1 MKFFLT
7 VSITLLAILVSSANC
22 TGHPQEHQK
31 TEENGALEN
40 AQPSQL
46 QKNDRA
52 SDDIGAARDSVKLAF
67 DAYSNAIK
75 NNDFEAMYSTISPAY
90 QNGMI
95 FQGRFA
101 LGSGASSDKAE
112 AILEGA
118 FDTKLLAKLQADLLE
133 KKRPI
138 TDQDAV
144 DLIARSVIDRQK
156 FFTETWT
163 YIIKSRS
170 PRDVPD
176 RYSDLSG
183 LKIEN
188 NVASAKVKRTSTT
201 YGPIANDGSAE
212 VHTQTT
218 DLNVYFIKS
227 KGKWVVAYKAEWNQ
241 LKQPASP

>member
-22 TGHPQEHQK
+22 TGHPQEDQK
-31 TEENGALEN
+31 TQEMGPLEN
-40 AQPSQL
+40 AQSSQL
-46 QKNDRA
+46 QKNNRA
-52 SDDIGAARDSVKLAF
+52 NDDISAARDSVKLVF
-67 DAYSNAIK
+67 DAYSNATK

-95 FQGRFA
+95 FQGMFA

-112 AILEGA
+112 AIMEGA

-133 KKRPI
+133 KKRTI

-156 FFTETWT
+156 FFTESWT
-163 YIIKSRS
+163 YITGRS
-170 PRDVPD
+170 TRDVPE

-188 NVASAKVKRTSTT
+188 NVASAKAKRTSTT
-201 YGPIANDGSAE
+201 YGFIAHDGSAE

-241 LKQPASP
+241 LKELASP